1 MRGKQDD
8 ARGSRGRGRW
18 GGCTFASLDCIF
30 YIPNIWPIRDHWYA
44 IIFSRQK
51 GQLMWSAS
59 QQEGKCPLRKPK
71 SSPHFLSSRSLA
83 EPQNWLPCLI
93 SQPLPIDSPPLSC
106 HKHMYMIGLSQQA
119 GCIAESAPAHCL
131 SSFSHTRSDETAR
144 GRSKFCRIW
153 GLDSSGYPAAE
164 RWSSKLVM
172 KVTVCLGQEK
182 KAQESF

>member
-1 MRGKQDD
+1 MLVEAGVGGGGGVALLPLWIAFFIFQIFDPQEITDMQFFSAFKRDSWCGQPH
-8 ARGSRGRGRW
+8 SRKAKVH
-18 GGCTFASLDCIF
+18 CTL
-30 YIPNIWPIRDHWYA
+30 
-44 IIFSRQK
+44 Q
-51 GQLMWSAS
+51 
-59 QQEGKCPLRKPK
+59 RKPK

-83 EPQNWLPCLI
+83 EPQNWRPRLI

-119 GCIAESAPAHCL
+119 GCIAETAPAHGL